1 MAAAAP
7 DPDPAA
13 GAEAVL
19 ITGVYGS
26 GKTTLAIELADVLD
40 RAGTPVAAIDL
51 DWLGWYS
58 APVDWDEHDDPRM
71 TLRNL
76 GSLSRAYLG
85 AGVRRLV
92 LAGSFPPE
100 SLDAMREAVG
110 VPLKVVRLRV
120 QASVVRARLE
130 GDPNASRADDLAQ
143 ALERLDEGDDGTQV
157 DAEVDADAPVSN
169 LAAEVLAVIGWVPD

>member
-1 MAAAAP
+1 M
-7 DPDPAA
+7 DPEPPA

-40 RAGTPVAAIDL
+40 RAGIPVAAIDL

-58 APVDWDEHDDPRM
+58 APVDWDEHEDPRM

-76 GSLSRAYLG
+76 ASLSAAYLG

-92 LAGSFPPE
+92 LAGSVPPE
-100 SLDAMREAVG
+100 ALDAMREAVG
-110 VPLKVVRLRV
+110 VPLRVIRLDV
-120 QASVVRARLE
+120 TASVVRARLG
-130 GDPNASRADDLAQ
+130 GDPNASRADDLAR
-143 ALERLDEGDDGTQV
+143 ALERLEAGDDGAPV
-157 DAEVDADAPVSN
+157 DVALDADRSGGGPR
-169 LAAEVLAVIGWVPD
+169 G